1 MAGNLRLSNH
11 RLSIHDCHDR
21 VFPRRL
27 WRLVLLVLCLVWL
40 FAHALLAQ
48 EPSRKVISRTLPSVP
63 ALARKM
69 HLTGKV
75 KLELIIA
82 PGGVVTAARLVGGS
96 PVYEQSAIEAVKQ
109 WKFERAVK
117 ETKQVIVFDFK
128 TN

>member
-1 MAGNLRLSNH
+1 MAGNLRLPNH
-11 RLSIHDCHDR
+11 CLSIHDWNDR

-27 WRLVLLVLCLVWL
+27 WRFRLLVLCLVWL
-40 FAHALLAQ
+40 FVHALLAQ
-48 EPSRKVISRTLPSVP
+48 EPSRKVISRTLPAVP

-96 PVYEQSAIEAVKQ
+96 PVFEQSALSAVKQ
-109 WKFERAVK
+109 WKFERADK
-117 ETKQVIVFDFK
+117 ETKEVIVIDF
-128 TN
+128 

>member
-1 MAGNLRLSNH
+1 MSSH
-11 RLSIHDCHDR
+11 RLSIHDWNDR

-27 WRLVLLVLCLVWL
+27 LRFLLLVLCLVWL
-40 FAHALLAQ
+40 IVHALLAQ
-48 EPSRKVISRTLPSVP
+48 EPSRKVISRTLPAVP

-69 HLTGKV
+69 HLKGKV

-109 WKFERAVK
+109 WKFERAGK
-117 ETKQVIVFDFK
+117 ETKQVIVIDFK
-128 TN
+128 TD

>member
-1 MAGNLRLSNH
+1 MSTH
-11 RLSIHDCHDR
+11 RLSSHDWNGR
-21 VFPRRL
+21 IFPSRL
-27 WRLVLLVLCLVWL
+27 WRLLLLVVWPVWL
-40 FAHALLAQ
+40 FENSLLAQ
-48 EPSRKVISRTLPSVP
+48 EPSRKVIARTLPAVP

-117 ETKQVIVFDFK
+117 DTKEGIVIEFK
-128 TN
+128 ID